1 MTLLNITERIT
12 ATGCVLEVAGDL
24 DHARAGALRQRVE
37 SLTLLAGQR
46 LVIDLTGL
54 TFCDSSGITA
64 FLAARQQAMAAGADI
79 VLSGVPDNTL
89 RVLTLVGLDQVFTI
103 NPA

>member
-1 MTLLNITERIT
+1 MTPLNITERII
-12 ATGCVLEVAGDL
+12 ATGPVLEVAGDL
-24 DHARAGALRQRVE
+24 DHAHAGALRQRVE
-37 SLTLLAGQR
+37 SLTLRPGQR

-64 FLAARQQAMAAGADI
+64 FLAARQQAVAAGADI
-79 VLSGVPDNTL
+79 VLSGVPVNTL
-89 RVLTLVGLDQVFTI
+89 RVLTMVGLDQVFTI